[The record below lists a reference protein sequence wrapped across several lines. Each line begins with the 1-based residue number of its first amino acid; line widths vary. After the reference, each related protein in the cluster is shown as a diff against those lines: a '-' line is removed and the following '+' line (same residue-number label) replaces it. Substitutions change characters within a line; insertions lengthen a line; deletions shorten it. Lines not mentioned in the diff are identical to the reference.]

1 MVISVFWEVIHA
13 RTCRAPAV
21 GGVIGVLI
29 SFVVWLLYRRARR
42 SAEAH

>member
-1 MVISVFWEVIHA
+1 
-13 RTCRAPAV
+13 V